1 MRLRFSP
8 VHVFGC
14 IAIAGVSLGWWKSM
28 REHRAIVARHEQT
41 LKDWIEP
48 LEIQDATRVHF
59 RRLPRRNVGFDQWRI
74 YLPPGRSY
82 EMCCILTNPFAAD
95 ARSRFMMLENIPLTP
110 GQSLFEVDWR
120 QDVEGKPQLSFAAL
134 PPRSDSTLRRK
145 VDFPDWFATSF
156 ADSRPHQDLYLDD
169 TESTIR
175 DATKMIQL
183 AAITRD
189 FTPNNAT
196 APPTQPTRGGF
207 LVVIRPVAAP
217 SASSATQVTAR
228 TTAR

>member
-1 MRLRFSP
+1 MRLRFAP
-8 VHVFGC
+8 VNVFGC

-28 REHRAIVARHEQT
+28 REHQTIVARHAQS
-41 LKDWIEP
+41 LKEWIEP
-48 LEIQDATRVHF
+48 LEIKDATSVHF
-59 RRLPRRNVGFDQWRI
+59 RRLPRRNVGFAQWRI

-82 EMCCILTNPFAAD
+82 EMCCILTNPFAVD
-95 ARSRFMMLENIPLTP
+95 ARSRFTMLENLPLTP

-120 QDVEGKPQLSFAAL
+120 QDVEGKPQLNFAAL

-145 VDFPDWFATSF
+145 VSFPDWFANSF
-156 ADSRPHQDLYLDD
+156 ADSRPYQDLYLGDS
-169 TESTIR
+169 ESTVG

-189 FTPNNAT
+189 FTPNDAK
-196 APPTQPTRGGF
+196 APPAHPRRGGF

-217 SASSATQVTAR
+217 TASPATK
-228 TTAR
+228 TTAHPTAH